1 MPTFTTVLAV
11 SASAWGVAMALSP
24 MLQIR
29 TMVAHRSSRGI
40 SLGYLLVLLVGFVLW
55 LGYGLALG
63 NLAIIVPNAVAFLT
77 GAATIAVVRH
87 YRSGDSST
95 GTSRSQ

>member
-1 MPTFTTVLAV
+1 MSTATTVLAV

-24 MLQIR
+24 VLQIR

-40 SLGYLLVLLVGFVLW
+40 SLGYLTVLLVGFALW

-63 NLAIIVPNAVAFLT
+63 NLAIVVPNTVALLT

-87 YRSGDSST
+87 YRSGDPA
-95 GTSRSQ
+95 SRSQ